1 MNKHEFLHA
10 LLQSLS
16 PLPQAEREKAYA
28 FYAEII
34 DDSMEDGMS
43 EEEAIQRL
51 GSMDEIVERIIAETP
66 IKVLLQSR
74 VERRNR
80 SLLTILLLVFGFPV
94 WFPVLAALLTVLLTL
109 FIVLWT
115 VALSLWAVGASSAA
129 AALLS
134 CVGFFSFPG
143 VGLRLIFL
151 GSALACAG
159 CAAPAF
165 MVSLYATRQ
174 FARLTKQLWMK
185 MKNNLFRKRGNEQ

>member
-1 MNKHEFLHA
+1 MNKHAFLHA

-28 FYAEII
+28 FYAEMI

-43 EEEAIQRL
+43 EEEAIQKL
-51 GSMDEIVERIIAETP
+51 GGLDEIVERIIAETP
-66 IKVLLQSR
+66 IKALIQSR

-94 WFPVLAALLTVLLTL
+94 WFPVLATVLTVLLVL
-109 FIVLWT
+109 FAVLWIA
-115 VALSLWAVGASSAA
+115 ALCLWLVSASSAA

-143 VGLRLIFL
+143 VSLKLIFL

-165 MVSLYATRQ
+165 LASLYATRQ
-174 FARLTKQLWMK
+174 FARLTKQLWKK
-185 MKNNLFRKRGNEQ
+185 MKNSLFRKRENE